1 MSDGA
6 PMLEVSRRTRASWW
20 IAGVLLVAYCWAMLA
35 GMHSLHQQ
43 SRLAAEQRLISDSKR
58 RAVVLSEGIRG
69 WLDSARFLSEA
80 VEVKSYFSSRAL
92 GMSDRYGLDLSR
104 ALIESVFVR
113 ARSERL
119 ETGHVRFYRLFL
131 VTRDGEPIVDS
142 AQSGASAPLPWNLW
156 EPGVLSFAEAPSRM
170 NVRLPV
176 VLNEQVVGYLI
187 ATAEAS
193 LVSGYLAGL
202 EGSIRYM
209 EFVLPRGIAPIL
221 DASSSMPR
229 RDLLDAAAVL
239 APGVPAPIDF
249 EPGQWW
255 RRLTGVSEAIA
266 ISWPVMESAASLV
279 TIVPRSSV
287 HGTLASPL
295 LLLVAALSVPGVVLA
310 AFAFAK
316 SQQRVARAVE
326 RNEALDRES
335 ALLSQSNSL
344 LQAEVQSRL
353 QVEQS
358 LRVKTA
364 ELERASIDLQSQTR
378 QAEEANKAKSAF
390 LANMSHEMRT
400 PIHAVIGLSHL
411 LGRTALDPGQADLL
425 DKIRLSGNALLGVVN
440 DVLDLSK
447 IEAGELDL
455 ERRPFRLRTLVDE
468 AVAIACVQADAKG
481 LPLGVSMASDLPEVL
496 EGDPLRIN
504 QVLGNLL
511 ANAIKFT
518 ERGRVDLIV
527 RAAPAAAG
535 AAASNLCFE
544 VRDTGIGIA
553 PEQQALIFAPFSQAD
568 ASTTRRFGGTGLGLS
583 IVRSLV
589 QLMEGSIGVQ
599 STPGSGSVF
608 NVQLTLALSDA
619 SRLPVPADALPSDSR
634 RLQAVR
640 ILLVDDSE
648 LNLEVAR
655 RLFEAEGA
663 RVDIARNGQEALDV
677 LRELPAS
684 YDIVLMD
691 VQMPVLDGHE
701 ATRRIR
707 NELGLVT
714 LPIIAL
720 TAGALASERQRAAA
734 AGMDDFLGKP
744 FDTMT
749 AVACILS
756 HLRNPPPIEMP
767 PTAVA
772 TAVPT
777 GVPTAVA
784 GDGEWL
790 QIDGIDTD
798 DARRRMGND
807 AALFRRMLV
816 RWLRD
821 SVNVDLP
828 AGPMDGAAFA
838 ECAMRMHRLKGS
850 AGMLGANG
858 IHVLAAE
865 AEALCRREDA
875 ALLPATMARLEAAI
889 GRLKAAAES
898 RFSAPGDWPAAGSG
912 ASGSPAGDAVPEDDF
927 HPESALRLA
936 ALLRQQDMA
945 AIECFEGL
953 SAALQ
958 RRLDPDDHLR
968 LSGHIARLEFKEAA
982 ALLDGCFRGARLQR
996 RSALREGRPNL
1007 V

>member
-1 MSDGA
+1 MSNGA
-6 PMLEVSRRTRASWW
+6 PMLAVSRMTRASWW
-20 IAGVLLVAYCWAMLA
+20 IAGVLLVVYCWTMLA
-35 GMHSLHQQ
+35 GMYSLHQQ
-43 SRLAAEQRLISDSKR
+43 SRMAAEQRLISDSKR
-58 RAVVLSEGIRG
+58 RALVLSEGIRG

-104 ALIESVFVR
+104 ALIDGLFVR

-119 ETGHVRFYRLFL
+119 ETGHVRFYRLLL

-142 AQSGASAPLPWNLW
+142 AQSGASAPLPWDRW

-176 VLNEQVVGYLI
+176 VVNEQVVGYLI

-193 LVSGYLAGL
+193 LVSAYLAGL

-209 EFVLPRGIAPIL
+209 EFVLPPGIAPIL

-229 RDLLDAAAVL
+229 PDVLEAAAVL
-239 APGVPAPIDF
+239 SHGVPAPIDF

-316 SQQRVARAVE
+316 SQQRAARAVE

-378 QAEEANKAKSAF
+378 QADAANKAKSAF

-411 LGRTALDPGQADLL
+411 LGRTALDPAQADLL

-447 IEAGELDL
+447 VEAGELDL
-455 ERRPFRLRTLVDE
+455 ERRPFRLRTLIDE
-468 AVAIACVQADAKG
+468 AVAIARVQADAKG

-535 AAASNLCFE
+535 AGASNLCFE

-589 QLMEGSIGVQ
+589 QLMDGSIGVQ

-619 SRLPVPADALPSDSR
+619 SRLPAPADALPADSR
-634 RLQAVR
+634 RLQAAR

-663 RVDIARNGQEALDV
+663 RVDIARNGQEALDI
-677 LRELPAS
+677 LRKAPAAH
-684 YDIVLMD
+684 DIVLMD

-707 NELGLVT
+707 NELGLST

-720 TAGALASERQRAAA
+720 TAGVLASERQRAAA
-734 AGMDDFLGKP
+734 AGMDDYLSKP
-744 FDTMT
+744 FDAAT

-767 PTAVA
+767 AASVPISAPTAVA
-772 TAVPT
+772 S
-777 GVPTAVA
+777 
-784 GDGEWL
+784 DGEWL
-790 QIDGIDTD
+790 QIDGIDTE
-798 DARRRMGND
+798 DARRRMGNN

-821 SVNVDLP
+821 FADVDLP
-828 AGPMDGAAFA
+828 AGPMDATAFA
-838 ECAMRMHRLKGS
+838 GCAMRMHRLKGS
-850 AGMLGANG
+850 AGTLGANR
-858 IHVLAAE
+858 IHALASDAE
-865 AEALCRREDA
+865 AACRREDETQAIDAFSRVAEAIGQLRASA
-875 ALLPATMARLEAAI
+875 ALLLPEVDADAGRVAPAVEGTAGA
-889 GRLKAAAES
+889 
-898 RFSAPGDWPAAGSG
+898 GDDSDPAAL
-912 ASGSPAGDAVPEDDF
+912 
-927 HPESALRLA
+927 LRLVG
-936 ALLRQQDMA
+936 LLRQQDMA
-945 AIECFEGL
+945 AVDCFEAL
-953 SAALQ
+953 SPALQ
-958 RRLDPDDHLR
+958 RRMDPADHRCLAGY
-968 LSGHIARLEFKEAA
+968 LASLEFDQAA
-982 ALLDGCFRGARLQR
+982 ALLDARFGGDGASQGTLR
-996 RSALREGRPNL
+996 RELPNL